1 MFFTF
6 LGILSSLVFIAAD
19 LPYAIQTYKRKVQ
32 PHRVTWFIIFVLNV
46 ISFINQAAS
55 GASNSLWIFGA
66 GVIATFSVFILS
78 INRGVGGY
86 SKVDIAALVGA
97 TIGLLLWWLL
107 GTPLASIIATVVVSM
122 IALVP
127 TYIKSYH
134 NPKSESKFPWLIASI
149 STFLAAIS
157 VGKLDY
163 RLLILPVYSTIVQAG
178 VYVLLEVRG
187 RQLIQRH
194 LLR

>member
-1 MFFTF
+1 MFFAF

-32 PHRVTWFIIFVLNV
+32 PHRVTWFIIFVLNI

-66 GVIATFSVFILS
+66 AVIGTFSIFILS
-78 INRGVGGY
+78 ISRGVGGY
-86 SKVDIAALVGA
+86 SKLDIAALVGA
-97 TIGLLLWWLL
+97 AIGLLLWWLL
-107 GTPLASIIATVVVSM
+107 GTPLASIFSNIVVSI

-134 NPKSESKFPWLIASI
+134 NPKSEPKFPWLIAAV
-149 STFLAAIS
+149 STLLAAIS

-163 RLLILPVYSTIVQAG
+163 KLLILPVYSTIVQAG
-178 VYVLLEVRG
+178 LFILLAVRE
-187 RQLIQRH
+187 RQLVQA
-194 LLR
+194 